1 MSQISEGLFYKLEF
15 EYTYTYI
22 WVKDYGVV
30 NVNG

>member
-15 EYTYTYI
+15 EYTYTYT